1 MYSENARRGAQMGV
15 RMEIIKLEN
24 VTKTYGEGEAKI
36 HALDH
41 VNMTVEKGETV
52 SVVGASGS
60 GKSTLLHVIGGVDT
74 PTEGSVI
81 VEGRDISGLSDE
93 ELSVF
98 RRRKIGFVF
107 QAYHLI
113 PVLTVEENI
122 TMPVLLDHRKPDREY
137 IDKIMDMLGIAD
149 RRKHLPGQL
158 SGGQQQRVAIARALA
173 NRPTLVLADEPTG
186 ALDSRN
192 GEEVMALL
200 QASVK
205 QLKQTLILI
214 THNLD
219 LAGEADRIIRLV
231 DGKIVKG

>member
-1 MYSENARRGAQMGV
+1 
-15 RMEIIKLEN
+15 MEIIKLEN

-137 IDKIMDMLGIAD
+137 IDRIMDMLGIAD

-219 LAGEADRIIRLV
+219 LAREADRIIRLV
-231 DGKIVKG
+231 DGKIAKE

>member
-1 MYSENARRGAQMGV
+1 
-15 RMEIIKLEN
+15 MEIIQLKN
-24 VTKTYGEGEAKI
+24 VTKTYGEGEAQV

-41 VNMTVEKGETV
+41 VNLTVEKGEVV

-60 GKSTLLHVIGGVDT
+60 GKSTLLNVIGGVDT
-74 PTEGSVI
+74 PTEGSVL
-81 VEGRDISGLSDE
+81 VEDRDISGLNDE

-113 PVLTVEENI
+113 PMLTVEENVA
-122 TMPVLLDHRKPDREY
+122 MPVLLDHRKPDKAY
-137 IDKIMDMLGIAD
+137 IDSLLEMLGIAD
-149 RRKHLPGQL
+149 RRRHLPGQL
-158 SGGQQQRVAIARALA
+158 SGGQQQRAAIARALA

-192 GEEVMALL
+192 GEEVMTLL

-205 QLKQTLILI
+205 QLKQTLVLI
-214 THNLD
+214 THNVD
-219 LAGEADRIIRLV
+219 LAREADRIVHLV
-231 DGKIVKG
+231 DGRVAEG

>member
-1 MYSENARRGAQMGV
+1 
-15 RMEIIKLEN
+15 MEIVRLED
-24 VTKTYGEGEAKI
+24 VTKVYGEGEAKNY
-36 HALDH
+36 ALNH
-41 VNMTVEKGETV
+41 VNISVEKGEMAALT
-52 SVVGASGS
+52 GASGS
-60 GKSTLLHVIGGVDT
+60 GKSTLLHIIGGVDE
-74 PTEGSVI
+74 PTAGNVV
-81 VEGRDISGLSDE
+81 VEGRNISGLSDE

-122 TMPVLLDHRKPDREY
+122 QMPVLLDHRKPDKEY
-137 IDKIMDMLGIAD
+137 IHHIMEMLGIID

-158 SGGQQQRVAIARALA
+158 SGGQQQRAAIARALA

-186 ALDSRN
+186 ALDSKN

-200 QASVK
+200 QNSVK

-214 THNLD
+214 THNID
-219 LAGEADRIIRLV
+219 LAREADRIIRIA
-231 DGKIVKG
+231 DGRIVEA

>member
-1 MYSENARRGAQMGV
+1 
-15 RMEIIKLEN
+15 MEIIKLEN

-36 HALDH
+36 NALNH

-81 VEGRDISGLSDE
+81 VEGRDISGLGDE

-219 LAGEADRIIRLV
+219 LAGEADRIIRLI
-231 DGKIVKG
+231 DGKIAKE

>member
-1 MYSENARRGAQMGV
+1 
-15 RMEIIKLEN
+15 
-24 VTKTYGEGEAKI
+24 
-36 HALDH
+36 
-41 VNMTVEKGETV
+41 MTVEKGETV

-137 IDKIMDMLGIAD
+137 IEKIMDMLGIAD

-205 QLKQTLILI
+205 QQKQTLILI

-219 LAGEADRIIRLV
+219 LAREADRIVRLV
-231 DGKIVKG
+231 DGKIAKE

>member
-1 MYSENARRGAQMGV
+1 
-15 RMEIIKLEN
+15 MEIIKLEN

-41 VNMTVEKGETV
+41 VYMTVEKGETV

-81 VEGRDISGLSDE
+81 VEGRDISGLGDE

-231 DGKIVKG
+231 DGKIVKE